1 MIKTENG
8 KKRYFDKNGKEITEG
23 CEIKYLH
30 GDKSLER
37 TERVYLTE
45 DGELGVDATNPVWI
59 ERGLAVPCEFG
70 IYTLTNAETE
80 MVEVVEG

>member
-30 GDKSLER
+30 GDKSQER

>member
-1 MIKTENG
+1 MIKVENG

-37 TERVYLTE
+37 IYKVYRTEE
-45 DGELGVDATNPVWI
+45 DELGIDATNPRWI
-59 ERGLAVPCEFG
+59 AAGRAEPCEYG
-70 IYTLTNAETE
+70 VYPLIKEDTE
-80 MVEVVEG
+80 LVVVVE

>member
-1 MIKTENG
+1 MIKVENG
-8 KKRYFDKNGKEITEG
+8 QRKYYDRNGKEITDG
-23 CEIKYLH
+23 CYIKYMH

-45 DGELGVDATNPVWI
+45 DGELGIDATNPVWI

-70 IYTLTNAETE
+70 IYPLGNEETNN
-80 MVEVVEG
+80 VEVVEE